1 MTTAAHAHATIR
13 TLTTATFDEVIATS
27 EVPVLVDF
35 TASWCPPCRALTP
48 VLEALAAEQAGHL
61 VIVEVDLDAEPDLVV
76 RHGVL
81 GAPTMVLYVD
91 GQVVDR
97 FVGGRSRGRLLED
110 LAPHL

>member
-1 MTTAAHAHATIR
+1 MTTAPSAPASVR
-13 TLTTATFDEVIATS
+13 SLTAATFDEVIATAD
-27 EVPVLVDF
+27 VPVLVDF

-48 VLEALAAEQAGHL
+48 VLEALAVEQAGHL
-61 VIVEVDLDAEPDLVV
+61 AIVEVDLDAEPDLVV

-81 GAPTMVLYVD
+81 GAPTMVLYKD
-91 GQVVDR
+91 GVVVDR